1 MKRRFSLAVILLA
14 VLVLLAGCGG
24 QSAEKS
30 GSAAQDAQEPIKLRI
45 VTEYSLGD
53 KRGQII
59 QSFADQVNQDTNG
72 RVLIEIYPDGQL
84 FKSDAHYEAVSAGS
98 VEMAV
103 THFGKGW
110 PQIIPEITIMGAGVF
125 EDSTHALKALN
136 GPLGDKLSQLLE
148 EKANTKLLAWTGAG
162 NVDAMG
168 CRSMQITKPEDL
180 KGLRMRV
187 PNASQSALVEALGG
201 APALINPSEA
211 YLALQRGTIDGVFS
225 TTPSGVVHSKLY
237 EVAEYWT
244 RISISLGLEHGFV
257 INQDTWEKIPADI
270 QQVIARAAQEKGK
283 SLVTDLE
290 AVADQEWAEVEKAG
304 AQVYV
309 VPREEVAKWRTL
321 LAPARTATLEKILP
335 KETVTEL
342 LELAA
347 SAK

>member
-1 MKRRFSLAVILLA
+1 MFLGIT
-14 VLVLLAGCGG
+14 LLAGCGG
-24 QSAEKS
+24 QTDETP
-30 GSAAQDAQEPIKLRI
+30 GSAARDAVKQIKLRL
-45 VTEYSLGD
+45 VTEYSLSD
-53 KRGQII
+53 KRGEIVQA
-59 QSFADQVNQDTNG
+59 FADQVEQETNG
-72 RVLIEIYPDGQL
+72 GIKIEIYPDGQL

-125 EDSTHALKALN
+125 EDSTHAFKALN
-136 GPLGDKLSQLLE
+136 GPLGDKLSKLLE

-180 KGLRMRV
+180 KGLRLRV

-201 APALINPSEA
+201 APTLINPSEA

-237 EVAEYWT
+237 EVAGYWT

-257 INQDTWEKIPADI
+257 INQDAWEKIPEDM
-270 QQVIARAAQEKGK
+270 QQVIAQAAQDKGK
-283 SLVTDLE
+283 ALVMDLE
-290 AVADQEWAEVEKAG
+290 AVADQEWAAVAEAG

-309 VPREEVAKWRTL
+309 VPQDEVAKWREL
-321 LAPARTATLEKILP
+321 LAPARTAILEEVLDKD
-335 KETVTEL
+335 TVAEL

-347 SAK
+347 MSK